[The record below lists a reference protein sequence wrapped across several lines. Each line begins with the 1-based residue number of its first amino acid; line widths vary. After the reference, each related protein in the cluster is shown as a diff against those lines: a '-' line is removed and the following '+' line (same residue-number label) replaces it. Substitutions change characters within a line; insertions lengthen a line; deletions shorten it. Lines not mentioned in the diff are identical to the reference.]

1 MKEDEEENSM
11 KLLHLSFTKKKYLVI
26 QLQAFQLLTDTLL
39 LNDPSPVHLW
49 IHARASSK
57 RCFQLENSRSQLMP
71 QLNES
76 SVTVSFDNLL

>member
-1 MKEDEEENSM
+1 MKENEEENSM
-11 KLLHLSFTKKKYLVI
+11 KLLHLSFKEYLVI
-26 QLQAFQLLTDTLL
+26 HLQDFQLLTDTLL
-39 LNDPSPVHLW
+39 LNDLSPVHLW

-57 RCFQLENSRSQLMP
+57 CCFQLENSHSQVTP